1 MMLYADTYLTREEFR
16 QMFDHTL
23 YDKLRDELNCKQ
35 AFPEIYDK
43 ISKDA
48 RNWVLKTPLWPKLE
62 IVGFNIFEIN

>member
-48 RNWVLKTPLWPKLE
+48 R
-62 IVGFNIFEIN
+62 I